1 MRGRDDSA
9 STGSAALRVTFFV
22 NSIIGYVENPAAL
35 YTRALAN
42 GLAVLGSDVRV
53 VEERQNDAFTRTL
66 RATGSAASRH
76 VYERFPLLQYSTYE
90 PRTGASLL
98 EWLTREVSL
107 IDTAVAVQGVDGEL
121 ARWIANITR
130 AGLTRAF
137 LIWDP
142 VAITAERMAELELDK
157 YDVILS
163 PAPLAGLA
171 WLPIRPSLAEQD
183 LGENVDRALAG
194 PLHSELAD
202 PIDAAGDFLRALGE
216 RVG

>member
-1 MRGRDDSA
+1 M
-9 STGSAALRVTFFV
+9 
-22 NSIIGYVENPAAL
+22 
-35 YTRALAN
+35 
-42 GLAVLGSDVRV
+42 
-53 VEERQNDAFTRTL
+53 
-66 RATGSAASRH
+66 
-76 VYERFPLLQYSTYE
+76 LQYSTYE

-194 PLHSELAD
+194 PLHSDLAD

-216 RVG
+216 RVGERPD